1 MIVRF
6 VLMDINNE
14 QLKKL
19 IDLSELEIEHLEAT
33 GDDINKALISIE
45 RKLMSFSANDSTS
58 LPAEFN
64 ILIVDDLELSI
75 YQFNQLLKKV
85 GIVPTVARNKEEALA
100 ELKKKK
106 FDYIVVDLFLP
117 DAEDGLELIDECI
130 KLREA
135 KRTNKIIVMSGTDD
149 KNLIEKCYKLGIDE
163 FVPKSS
169 NWHDQI
175 LKFITSSFTSKQ
187 HEDFFKYSINND
199 ICCYTIN
206 KLNGKRHVD
215 ILLKDVTTSLYTGYV
230 NIIFNMENIK
240 IFDEEYTNTFAAL
253 YKMCK
258 EKGGQFM
265 LVKISDSLKEA
276 LADAFLDTLIPTYSS
291 VDIAVSKV

>member
-1 MIVRF
+1 
-6 VLMDINNE
+6 MDINNE

-19 IDLSELEIEHLEAT
+19 IDLAGLNIEIENVMP
-33 GDDINKALISIE
+33 DDINKALINIE
-45 RKLMSFSANDSTS
+45 RKLVSFSTDASGV
-58 LPAEFN
+58 PAEFN

-85 GIVPTVARNKEEALA
+85 GIVPTVARNKIEALA

-106 FDYIVVDLFLP
+106 FDFIVVDLFLP
-117 DAEDGLELIDECI
+117 DAEDGIELIDECI

-149 KNLIEKCYKLGIDE
+149 KDLIEKCYKLGIDE

-175 LKFITSSFTSKQ
+175 LKFITTSLTTKNE
-187 HEDFFKYSINND
+187 HEDFFKYSINEN

-206 KLNGKRHVD
+206 KFNSKRHID
-215 ILLKDVTTSLYTGYV
+215 NLLKDVNTSLYTGIV

-240 IFDEEYTNTFAAL
+240 IFDDEYTGVFTEL

-258 EKGGQFM
+258 EKQGQFM
-265 LVKISDSLKEA
+265 LVKISDSVRNA
-276 LADAFLDTLIPTYSS
+276 LADAFLDTLIPTFST
-291 VDIAVSKV
+291 VDAAVSKISD

>member
-1 MIVRF
+1 ME
-6 VLMDINNE
+6 INNE

-19 IDLSELEIEHLEAT
+19 FELSELDVVVSDAVP
-33 GDDINKALISIE
+33 DDITKALIAIE
-45 RKLMSFSANDSTS
+45 RKLLSFASDAVSV
-58 LPAEFN
+58 PAEFN

-85 GIVPTVARNKEEALA
+85 GIVPTVARNKEEAMA

-130 KLREA
+130 RLRDA

-169 NWHDQI
+169 NWHDQV
-175 LKFITSSFTSKQ
+175 LKFITSSLTSKE
-187 HEDFFKYSINND
+187 HENFFKYSINDN
-199 ICCYTIN
+199 ICCYTVN
-206 KLNGKRHVD
+206 KFNSQKQID
-215 ILLKDVTTSLYTGYV
+215 SLLKDVTTSLYTGYT
-230 NIIFNMENIK
+230 NIVFNMENVK
-240 IFDEEYTNTFAAL
+240 IFDDEYTGVFTDLF
-253 YKMCK
+253 KMCK
-258 EKGGQFM
+258 EKGGNFM
-265 LVKISDSLKEA
+265 LVKISDSVKSA
-276 LADAFLDTLIPTYSS
+276 LADAFLDTLIPIYST
-291 VDIAVSKV
+291 VDAAVSKISD

>member
-1 MIVRF
+1 
-6 VLMDINNE
+6 MDINVE

-19 IDLSELEIEHLEAT
+19 FDMAGIEIDLLNVTS
-33 GDDINKALISIE
+33 DDITKALIAIE
-45 RKLMSFSANDSTS
+45 RKLLSFASTES
-58 LPAEFN
+58 LTLPAEFN
-64 ILIVDDLELSI
+64 ILIIDDMELSI

-85 GIVPTVARNKEEALA
+85 GIVPTVARNKSEAIA

-106 FDYIVVDLFLP
+106 YDYIVIDLFLP

-130 KLREA
+130 KLRDA

-149 KNLIEKCYKLGIDE
+149 KDLIERCYKRGIDE

-175 LKFITSSFTSKQ
+175 LKYITSSLTSKQ

-206 KLNGKRHVD
+206 KFNGQKHID
-215 ILLKDVTTSLYTGYV
+215 MLLKDVTTSLYTGQV
-230 NIIFNMENIK
+230 NIIFNMENVK
-240 IFDEEYTNTFAAL
+240 IFDDEYTNVFTTL
-253 YKMCK
+253 YKMCN
-258 EKGGQFM
+258 EKGGKFM
-265 LVKISDSLKEA
+265 LVKISESVREA
-276 LADAFLDTLIPTYSS
+276 LSDAFLDTLIPTFSS
-291 VDIAVSKV
+291 VDAAVSKMSQG

>member
-1 MIVRF
+1 ME
-6 VLMDINNE
+6 INNE

-19 IDLSELEIEHLEAT
+19 FDLAGLDAVAEEANS
-33 GDDINKALISIE
+33 DDINKALILIE
-45 RKLMSFSANDSTS
+45 RKFVSMSPNDVMTV
-58 LPAEFN
+58 PAEFN

-85 GIVPTVARNKEEALA
+85 GIVPTVARNKIEALA

-117 DAEDGLELIDECI
+117 DATDGLELIEECI

-149 KNLIEKCYKLGIDE
+149 KDLIEKCYKLGIDE

-169 NWHDQI
+169 NWHDKI
-175 LKFITSSFTSKQ
+175 LKFITRSLTSKQ
-187 HEDFFKYSINND
+187 HEDFFKYSINDN

-206 KLNGKRHVD
+206 KFNSQKHID
-215 ILLKDVTTSLYTGYV
+215 LLIKDVTTSLYTGFT
-230 NIIFNMENIK
+230 NIIFNMENVK
-240 IFDEEYTNTFAAL
+240 IFDDEYTTVFTTL

-265 LVKISDSLKEA
+265 LVKISESVRAA
-276 LADAFLDTLIPTYSS
+276 LTDAFLDTLIPIYNS
-291 VDIAVSKV
+291 VDLAVSKLEG

>member
-1 MIVRF
+1 ME
-6 VLMDINNE
+6 INNE

-19 IDLSELEIEHLEAT
+19 FDLSGANTNVDEAVP
-33 GDDINKALISIE
+33 DDITKALILLE
-45 RKLMSFSANDSTS
+45 RKILSFSPETANI
-58 LPAEFN
+58 PAEFN

-85 GIVPTVARNKEEALA
+85 GIVPTVARNKIEALA

-117 DAEDGLELIDECI
+117 DAEDGLELIKECI
-130 KLREA
+130 ELREA
-135 KRTNKIIVMSGTDD
+135 KKTNKIIVMSGTDD
-149 KNLIEKCYKLGIDE
+149 KDLIEKCYKLGIDE

-175 LKFITSSFTSKQ
+175 LKFITSSLTTKD
-187 HEDFFKYSINND
+187 HEDFFKYSINEN

-206 KLNGKRHVD
+206 KFNSKRHID
-215 ILLKDVTTSLYTGYV
+215 NLIKDVNTSLYTGCV
-230 NIIFNMENIK
+230 NIIFNMENVK
-240 IFDEEYTNTFAAL
+240 IFDDEFTGVFTEL

-258 EKGGQFM
+258 DKNGQFM
-265 LVKISDSLKEA
+265 LVKISDSVKSA
-276 LADAFLDTLIPTYSS
+276 LSDAFLDTLIPIYST
-291 VDIAVSKV
+291 VDAAVSKISD

>member
-1 MIVRF
+1 ME
-6 VLMDINNE
+6 INNE

-19 IDLSELEIEHLEAT
+19 FDLSGADTNVDEAVP
-33 GDDINKALISIE
+33 DDITKALILLE
-45 RKLMSFSANDSTS
+45 RKILSFSPETANI
-58 LPAEFN
+58 PAEFN

-85 GIVPTVARNKEEALA
+85 GIVPTVARNKIEALA

-117 DAEDGLELIDECI
+117 DAEDGLELIKECI
-130 KLREA
+130 ELREA
-135 KRTNKIIVMSGTDD
+135 KKTNKIIVMSGTDD
-149 KNLIEKCYKLGIDE
+149 KDLIEKCYKLGIDE

-175 LKFITSSFTSKQ
+175 LKFITSSLTTKD
-187 HEDFFKYSINND
+187 HEDFFKYSINEN

-206 KLNGKRHVD
+206 KFNSKRHID
-215 ILLKDVTTSLYTGYV
+215 NLIKDVNTSLYTGCV
-230 NIIFNMENIK
+230 NIIFNMENVK
-240 IFDEEYTNTFAAL
+240 IFDDEFTGVFTEL

-258 EKGGQFM
+258 DKNGQFM
-265 LVKISDSLKEA
+265 LVKISDSVKSA
-276 LADAFLDTLIPTYSS
+276 LSDAFLDTLIPIYST
-291 VDIAVSKV
+291 VDAAVSKISD

>member
-1 MIVRF
+1 ME
-6 VLMDINNE
+6 INNE

-19 IDLSELEIEHLEAT
+19 FDLSGADIVVEEAQQ
-33 GDDINKALISIE
+33 DDITKALILIE
-45 RKLMSFSANDSTS
+45 RKLNSFVTDEMTV
-58 LPAEFN
+58 PAEFN

-85 GIVPTVARNKEEALA
+85 GIVPTVARNKIEALA

-117 DAEDGLELIDECI
+117 DAEDGIELIDECI
-130 KLREA
+130 KLRDA
-135 KRTNKIIVMSGTDD
+135 KKTNKIIVMSGTDD

-175 LKFITSSFTSKQ
+175 LKFITSSLTTKQ
-187 HEDFFKYSINND
+187 HEDFFKYSINDN

-206 KLNGKRHVD
+206 KFNSAKHIEAIV
-215 ILLKDVTTSLYTGYV
+215 KDVTTSLYTGYV
-230 NIIFNMENIK
+230 NIIFNMENVK
-240 IFDEEYTNTFAAL
+240 IFDDEYTSTFTTL
-253 YKMCK
+253 YKMCN
-258 EKGGQFM
+258 EKGGKFM
-265 LVKISDSLKEA
+265 LVKISDSVKNA
-276 LADAFLDTLIPTYSS
+276 LSDAFLDTLIPTFTS
-291 VDIAVSKV
+291 VDLAVSKIEEQ

>member
-1 MIVRF
+1 ME
-6 VLMDINNE
+6 INNE

-19 IDLSELEIEHLEAT
+19 FDLAGLDAVAEEANS
-33 GDDINKALISIE
+33 DDINKALILIE
-45 RKLMSFSANDSTS
+45 RKFVSMSPNDVMTV
-58 LPAEFN
+58 PAEFN

-85 GIVPTVARNKEEALA
+85 GIVPTVARNKIEALA

-117 DAEDGLELIDECI
+117 DATDGLELIEECI

-149 KNLIEKCYKLGIDE
+149 KDLIEKCYKLGIDE

-175 LKFITSSFTSKQ
+175 LKFITSSLTSKQ
-187 HEDFFKYSINND
+187 HEDFFKYSINDN

-206 KLNGKRHVD
+206 KFNSQKHID
-215 ILLKDVTTSLYTGYV
+215 LLIKDVTTSLYTGFT
-230 NIIFNMENIK
+230 NIIFNMENVK
-240 IFDEEYTNTFAAL
+240 IFDDEYTTVFTTL

-265 LVKISDSLKEA
+265 LVKISESVRAA
-276 LADAFLDTLIPTYSS
+276 LTDAFLDTLIPIYNS
-291 VDIAVSKV
+291 VDLAVSKLDG

>member
-1 MIVRF
+1 ME
-6 VLMDINNE
+6 INNE

-19 IDLSELEIEHLEAT
+19 IDLSGMDVAVEHAVS
-33 GDDINKALISIE
+33 DDITKALIAIE
-45 RKLMSFSANDSTS
+45 RKILSFGSDAMTV
-58 LPAEFN
+58 PAEFN

-85 GIVPTVARNKEEALA
+85 GIVPTVARNKDEAVA

-106 FDYIVVDLFLP
+106 FDFIVVDLFLP
-117 DAEDGLELIDECI
+117 DAQDGLELIEECI
-130 KLREA
+130 NLREA
-135 KRTNKIIVMSGTDD
+135 KKTNKIIVMSGTDD
-149 KNLIEKCYKLGIDE
+149 KSLVEKCYKLGIDE

-175 LKFITSSFTSKQ
+175 LKYITSSMTTKE
-187 HEDFFKYSINND
+187 HEDFFKYSINEN

-206 KLNGKRHVD
+206 KFNGKKHID
-215 ILLKDVTTSLYTGYV
+215 NLIKDVNTSLFTGYV

-240 IFDEEYTNTFAAL
+240 IFDDEYTGVFTEL

-258 EKGGQFM
+258 EQGGQFM
-265 LVKISDSLKEA
+265 LVKISDSVKDA
-276 LADAFLDTLIPTYSS
+276 LADAFLDTLIPIYST
-291 VDIAVSKV
+291 VDAAVSKICG

>member
-1 MIVRF
+1 
-6 VLMDINNE
+6 MDINTE

-19 IDLSELEIEHLEAT
+19 FDLSGLNLAVDSAVS
-33 GDDINKALISIE
+33 DDITKALIAIE
-45 RKLMSFSANDSTS
+45 RKILSFSSETTGV
-58 LPAEFN
+58 PAEFN

-85 GIVPTVARNKEEALA
+85 GIVPTVARNKVEALA

-117 DAEDGLELIDECI
+117 DAQDGLELIDECI
-130 KLREA
+130 KVREA
-135 KRTNKIIVMSGTDD
+135 KRTSKIIVMSGTDD
-149 KNLIEKCYKLGIDE
+149 KDLIEKCYKLGIDE

-175 LKFITSSFTSKQ
+175 LKFITSSLTTKE
-187 HEDFFKYSINND
+187 HEDFFKYSINDN

-206 KLNGKRHVD
+206 KCNGKRHID
-215 ILLKDVTTSLYTGYV
+215 NLIKDVNTSLYTGFK

-240 IFDEEYTNTFAAL
+240 IFDEEHTSTFAEL
-253 YKMCK
+253 FKMCK

-265 LVKISDSLKEA
+265 LVKISDSVKAA
-276 LADAFLDTLIPTYSS
+276 LSDAFLDTLIPTFST
-291 VDIAVSKV
+291 VDAAVSKISD

>member
-1 MIVRF
+1 
-6 VLMDINNE
+6 MDINTE

-19 IDLSELEIEHLEAT
+19 FDLSGLNLAVDSAVS
-33 GDDINKALISIE
+33 DDITKALIAIE
-45 RKLMSFSANDSTS
+45 RKILSFSSETTGV
-58 LPAEFN
+58 PAEFN

-85 GIVPTVARNKEEALA
+85 GIVPTVARNKIEALA

-117 DAEDGLELIDECI
+117 DAQDGLELIDECI
-130 KLREA
+130 KVREA
-135 KRTNKIIVMSGTDD
+135 KRTSKIIVMSGTDD
-149 KNLIEKCYKLGIDE
+149 KDLIEKCYKLGIDE

-175 LKFITSSFTSKQ
+175 LKFITSSLTTKE
-187 HEDFFKYSINND
+187 HEDFFKYSINDN

-206 KLNGKRHVD
+206 KCNGKRHID
-215 ILLKDVTTSLYTGYV
+215 NLIKDVNTSLYTGFK

-240 IFDEEYTNTFAAL
+240 IFDEEHTSTFAEL
-253 YKMCK
+253 FKMCK

-265 LVKISDSLKEA
+265 LVKISDSVKAA
-276 LADAFLDTLIPTYSS
+276 LSDAFLDTLIPTFST
-291 VDIAVSKV
+291 VDAAVSKISD

>member
-1 MIVRF
+1 ME
-6 VLMDINNE
+6 INNE

-19 IDLSELEIEHLEAT
+19 IDLSGMDVAVEHAVS
-33 GDDINKALISIE
+33 DDITKALISIE
-45 RKLMSFSANDSTS
+45 RKILSFGSDAMTV
-58 LPAEFN
+58 PAEFN

-85 GIVPTVARNKEEALA
+85 GIVPTVARNKDEAVA

-106 FDYIVVDLFLP
+106 FDFIVVDLFLP
-117 DAEDGLELIDECI
+117 DAQDGLELIEECI
-130 KLREA
+130 NLREA
-135 KRTNKIIVMSGTDD
+135 KKTNKIIVMSGTDD
-149 KNLIEKCYKLGIDE
+149 KSLVEKCYKLGIDE

-175 LKFITSSFTSKQ
+175 LKYITSSMTTKE
-187 HEDFFKYSINND
+187 HEDFFKYSINEN

-206 KLNGKRHVD
+206 KFNGKKHID
-215 ILLKDVTTSLYTGYV
+215 NLIKDVNTSLFTGYV

-240 IFDEEYTNTFAAL
+240 IFDDEYTGVFTEL

-258 EKGGQFM
+258 EQGGQFM
-265 LVKISDSLKEA
+265 LVKISDSVKDA
-276 LADAFLDTLIPTYSS
+276 LADAFLDTLIPIYST
-291 VDIAVSKV
+291 VDVAVSKICG

>member
-1 MIVRF
+1 ME
-6 VLMDINNE
+6 INNE

-19 IDLSELEIEHLEAT
+19 FELSELDIATSEAVP
-33 GDDINKALISIE
+33 DDITKALIAIE
-45 RKLMSFSANDSTS
+45 RKLLSFASDAVSV
-58 LPAEFN
+58 PAEFN

-85 GIVPTVARNKEEALA
+85 GIVPTVARNKEEAMA

-130 KLREA
+130 RLRDA

-169 NWHDQI
+169 NWHDQV
-175 LKFITSSFTSKQ
+175 LKFITSSLTSKE
-187 HEDFFKYSINND
+187 HENFFKYSINDN
-199 ICCYTIN
+199 ICCYTVN
-206 KLNGKRHVD
+206 KFNSQKQID
-215 ILLKDVTTSLYTGYV
+215 SLLKDVTTSLYTGYT
-230 NIIFNMENIK
+230 NIVFNMENVK
-240 IFDEEYTNTFAAL
+240 IFDDEYTGVFTDLF
-253 YKMCK
+253 KMCK
-258 EKGGQFM
+258 EKGGNFM
-265 LVKISDSLKEA
+265 LVKISDSVKSA
-276 LADAFLDTLIPTYSS
+276 LADAFLDTLIPIYST
-291 VDIAVSKV
+291 VDAAVSKISD

>member
-1 MIVRF
+1 ME
-6 VLMDINNE
+6 INNE
-14 QLKKL
+14 QLTKL
-19 IDLSELEIEHLEAT
+19 FDLSGIDVSIENAVS
-33 GDDINKALISIE
+33 DDITKALISIE
-45 RKLMSFSANDSTS
+45 RKILSFTS
-58 LPAEFN
+58 EQTGLPAEFN

-85 GIVPTVARNKEEALA
+85 GIVPTVARNKLEALA

-106 FDYIVVDLFLP
+106 FDFIVVDLFLP

-135 KRTNKIIVMSGTDD
+135 KKTNKIIVMSGTDD

-175 LKFITSSFTSKQ
+175 LKFITSSLTTKDN
-187 HEDFFKYSINND
+187 EDFFKYLINEN
-199 ICCYTIN
+199 ICCYTVN
-206 KLNGKRHVD
+206 KFNSKRHID
-215 ILLKDVTTSLYTGYV
+215 NLIKDVNTSLYTGCV

-240 IFDEEYTNTFAAL
+240 IFDDEYTATFTEL

-258 EKGGQFM
+258 EKKGQFI
-265 LVKISDSLKEA
+265 LVKISDSLKSA
-276 LADAFLDTLIPTYSS
+276 LADAFLDNLIPICSS
-291 VDIAVSKV
+291 VDVAVGKISD

>member
-1 MIVRF
+1 ME
-6 VLMDINNE
+6 INNE

-19 IDLSELEIEHLEAT
+19 FDLAGLDAVAEEANS
-33 GDDINKALISIE
+33 DDINKALILIE
-45 RKLMSFSANDSTS
+45 RKFVSMSPNDVMTV
-58 LPAEFN
+58 PAEFN

-85 GIVPTVARNKEEALA
+85 GIVPTVARNKIEALA

-117 DAEDGLELIDECI
+117 DATDGLELIEECI

-149 KNLIEKCYKLGIDE
+149 KDLIEKCYKLGIDE
-163 FVPKSS
+163 FAPKSS

-175 LKFITSSFTSKQ
+175 LKFITSSLTSKQ
-187 HEDFFKYSINND
+187 HEDFFKYSINDN

-206 KLNGKRHVD
+206 KFNSQKHID
-215 ILLKDVTTSLYTGYV
+215 LLIKDVTTSLYTGFT
-230 NIIFNMENIK
+230 NIIFNMENVK
-240 IFDEEYTNTFAAL
+240 IFDDEYTTVFTTL

-265 LVKISDSLKEA
+265 LVKISESVRAA
-276 LADAFLDTLIPTYSS
+276 LTDAFLDTLIPIYNS
-291 VDIAVSKV
+291 VDLAVSKLEG

>member
-1 MIVRF
+1 ME
-6 VLMDINNE
+6 INKE

-19 IDLSELEIEHLEAT
+19 FDLAGLDAVAEEANS
-33 GDDINKALISIE
+33 DDINKALILIE
-45 RKLMSFSANDSTS
+45 RKFVSMSPNDVMTV
-58 LPAEFN
+58 PAEFN

-85 GIVPTVARNKEEALA
+85 GIVPTVARNKIEALA

-117 DAEDGLELIDECI
+117 DATDGLELIEECI

-149 KNLIEKCYKLGIDE
+149 KDLIEKCYKLGIDE

-175 LKFITSSFTSKQ
+175 LKFITSSLTSKQ
-187 HEDFFKYSINND
+187 HEDFFKYSINDN
-199 ICCYTIN
+199 ICCFTIN
-206 KLNGKRHVD
+206 KFNSQKHID
-215 ILLKDVTTSLYTGYV
+215 LLIKDVTTSLYTGFT
-230 NIIFNMENIK
+230 NIIFNMENVK
-240 IFDEEYTNTFAAL
+240 IFDDEYTTVFTTL

-265 LVKISDSLKEA
+265 LVKISESVRAA
-276 LADAFLDTLIPTYSS
+276 LTDAFLDTLIPIYNS
-291 VDIAVSKV
+291 VDLAVSKLEG

>member
-1 MIVRF
+1 ME
-6 VLMDINNE
+6 INNE

-19 IDLSELEIEHLEAT
+19 IDLSGMDVAVEHAVS
-33 GDDINKALISIE
+33 DDITKALIAIE
-45 RKLMSFSANDSTS
+45 RKILSFGSDAMTV
-58 LPAEFN
+58 PAEFN

-85 GIVPTVARNKEEALA
+85 GIVPTVARNKDEAVA

-106 FDYIVVDLFLP
+106 FDFIVVDLFLP
-117 DAEDGLELIDECI
+117 DAQDGLELIEECI
-130 KLREA
+130 NLREA
-135 KRTNKIIVMSGTDD
+135 KKTNKIIVMSGTDD
-149 KNLIEKCYKLGIDE
+149 KNLVEKCYKLGIDE

-175 LKFITSSFTSKQ
+175 LKYITSSMTTKE
-187 HEDFFKYSINND
+187 HEDFFKYSINEN

-206 KLNGKRHVD
+206 KFNGKKHID
-215 ILLKDVTTSLYTGYV
+215 NLIKDVNTSLFTGYV

-240 IFDEEYTNTFAAL
+240 IFDDEYTGVFTEL

-258 EKGGQFM
+258 EQGGQFM
-265 LVKISDSLKEA
+265 LVKISDSVKDA
-276 LADAFLDTLIPTYSS
+276 LADAFLDTLIPIYST
-291 VDIAVSKV
+291 VDAAVSKICG

>member
-1 MIVRF
+1 
-6 VLMDINNE
+6 MDINSE
-14 QLKKL
+14 QFKKL
-19 IDLSELEIEHLEAT
+19 IDLAGLDIDASVAST
-33 GDDINKALISIE
+33 DDINKALINIE
-45 RKLMSFSANDSTS
+45 RKLLSFSTCEANAVF
-58 LPAEFN
+58 AEFN

-117 DAEDGLELIDECI
+117 DAQDGLELIDECI

-135 KRTNKIIVMSGTDD
+135 KKTNKLIVMSGTDD

-175 LKFITSSFTSKQ
+175 LKFISNSLTTKQ
-187 HEDFFKYSINND
+187 HEDFFKYSINEN

-206 KLNGKRHVD
+206 KFNGKRHVD
-215 ILLKDVTTSLYTGYV
+215 MIVKDVTTSLYTGYA

-240 IFDEEYTNTFAAL
+240 IFDDEYTNTFTTL

-265 LVKISDSLKEA
+265 LVKISDSLKTA
-276 LADAFLDTLIPTYSS
+276 LADAFLDTLIPTYPS
-291 VDIAVSKV
+291 VDVAVGKV